1 MGHLDGRAALIT
13 GASGGMGRATAVEFA
28 KEGARAIGLQYGR
41 NREAARSVAKAV
53 ADLGAE
59 PLVIRAD
66 VTRQE
71 SARAMV
77 RTFVRRFN
85 RLDAVACF
93 AGYPFRREE
102 WFADFTRLTEAS
114 FHGPLHVDLLGSV
127 YTAQAAAG
135 VMKKQRSGAIVL
147 IGSTPAITG
156 DVAGIPYL
164 VAKAGVLALTKGLA
178 QILGPYNVHVNAI
191 APGAVDTEAM
201 AGLTARDRR
210 ALAQEAALKR
220 RGDPVEIARKAV
232 FLCSDDASFMT
243 GVTLV
248 VDGGHAMR

>member
-1 MGHLDGRAALIT
+1 MGHLDGRCALIT
-13 GASGGMGRATAVEFA
+13 GASGGLGRATAVEFA

-41 NREAARSVAKAV
+41 NREAVRSVAKAV

-59 PLVIRAD
+59 PLAIRAD

-77 RTFVRRFN
+77 RTFVRRFK
-85 RLDAVACF
+85 RLDAVVCF
-93 AGYPFRREE
+93 AGYPFRKKE

-127 YTAQAAAG
+127 YTAQAAAV
-135 VMKKQRSGAIVL
+135 VMKRQRSGAVVFV
-147 IGSTPAITG
+147 GSTPAITG

-164 VAKAGVLALTKGLA
+164 VAKAGVLALTRGLA
-178 QILGPYNVHVNAI
+178 QTLGPYNVHVNAI

-201 AGLTARDRR
+201 AGLPAKDRR
-210 ALAQEAALKR
+210 ALAQEAALGR
-220 RGDPVEIARKAV
+220 RGEPVEIARKAV
-232 FLCSDDASFMT
+232 FLCSDEASFMT

-248 VDGGHAMR
+248 VDGGYAMR